1 MSALEA
7 RSLAYH
13 AEGRALVEDASFAL
27 EPGTLTVLIGPNGAG
42 KTTMLRLALGLLAAD
57 GGKALILGEDVRK
70 LSPRERARRAAYL
83 PQARPLV
90 WPQPVRDIVALGR
103 FAYGATPERL
113 SPADAGAVDRAM
125 IACGLTGFEER
136 AADTLSGGELSRV
149 HLARALAAEAPV
161 LVADEPVAALDPR
174 YQHEVLRIFARAA
187 QGDAAVLTVVHDL
200 ALAARYADRLLWM
213 HEGRIVADGPPA
225 ETLSPERLRE
235 VFGIE
240 AVVGPDP
247 EGRAQVRI
255 IGPASEQGTLQR

>member
-1 MSALEA
+1 MTALEA

-13 AEGRALVEDASFAL
+13 AQGRPLVAEASFAL

-42 KTTMLRLALGLLAAD
+42 KTTLLRLALGLLAPET
-57 GGKALILGEDVRK
+57 GKALIGGEDART
-70 LSPRERARRAAYL
+70 LSPRYRARRAAYL

-103 FAYGATPERL
+103 FAYGGTPARL
-113 SPADAGAVDRAM
+113 SPEDAAAVNRAM
-125 IACGLTGFEER
+125 ASCGLSGFEER

-174 YQHEVLRIFARAA
+174 YQHEVLRIFENAARA
-187 QGDAAVLTVVHDL
+187 GTAVLTVIHDL
-200 ALAARYADRLLWM
+200 PLAARYADRLLWM
-213 HEGRIVADGPPA
+213 KDGRIVADGSPA
-225 ETLSPERLRE
+225 ETLTSERLQA

-240 AVVGPDP
+240 AELVKDAA
-247 EGRAQVRI
+247 GRAQVRI
-255 IGPASEQGTLQR
+255 IGPSAQ